1 MTLMYVGLFYM
12 TNGQYQ
18 FIKSDTS
25 AFHYVLFPFILL
37 PSLWFLY
44 CWIKTVIINFLM
56 LIYIKNL
63 QMFRLVT
70 LNLYDSN
77 KFYRTYFNPETLET
91 HQSFEKDSGEQ
102 EAPKQVDSL
111 DIVMSHR

>member
-1 MTLMYVGLFYM
+1 
-12 TNGQYQ
+12 
-18 FIKSDTS
+18 
-25 AFHYVLFPFILL
+25 
-37 PSLWFLY
+37 
-44 CWIKTVIINFLM
+44 M

-77 KFYRTYFNPETLET
+77 KFYRTYFNQETLET